1 MLIIP
6 AIDLIGGA
14 CVRLLKGDYEK
25 QITYGSDPVNQALR
39 FQSAG
44 FRRLHVVDLEGAR
57 DGEGK
62 NRGAIQAVIEA
73 SEVPVQVGGGI
84 RSAGDVDQLLSWG
97 ARHLILGTLALEGPD
112 EVAAWVSRW
121 GGEHFIVSLD
131 LRNGKL
137 QTEGWL
143 AESSLELEEM
153 VERLA
158 TWGVKEVICTDVES
172 DGTLEQPNWSTYR
185 SLLKLLPDDTS
196 LIAAGGISAPGHLSR
211 FRDLGLSG
219 AIVGRALYEGE
230 YSWEEMISAC

>member
-44 FRRLHVVDLEGAR
+44 FTRLHVVDLEGAR

-62 NRGAIQAVIEA
+62 NRGAIQGVIEA
-73 SEVPVQVGGGI
+73 SRVPVQVGGGI
-84 RSAGDVDQLLSWG
+84 RSAADVDQLLSWG
-97 ARHLILGTLALEGPD
+97 ASRLILGTLALEGPD
-112 EVAAWVSRW
+112 EVATWVSRW
-121 GGEHFIVSLD
+121 GGGHFIVSLD
-131 LRNGKL
+131 LRGGKL

-143 AESSLELEEM
+143 AESSLGIEEM
-153 VERLA
+153 VERLV

-172 DGTLEQPNWSTYR
+172 DGTLEQPNWSTYQ
-185 SLLKLLPDDTS
+185 SLLKSLPDDTS
-196 LIAAGGISAPGHLSR
+196 LIAAGGISAPEHLSR

-230 YSWEEMISAC
+230 YSWEEMRSAC